1 MLKDGTPAL
10 VKNIVK
16 TKDNVINLVFSKF
29 VVVTDAF
36 KSPLQS
42 SKLSFFK
49 VEQECEELFSV
60 TPTDL
65 ICKCVC
71 WPTSVD
77 ANSHIIIPMLH

>member
-16 TKDNVINLVFSKF
+16 TKDNVINLVCSKF
-29 VVVTDAF
+29 VVVIDAF

-49 VEQECEELFSV
+49 IEKECEELFSV

-65 ICKCVC
+65 IC